1 MLQNDNSPMFVIYI
15 TTGVLIIDGGWPRSR
30 FLDLGVVRSMII
42 AISTT
47 PPRKRASRKP
57 ALAHLARLPNLLR
70 ARTTGC
76 TEVWSRPKWKGNLGS
91 FSHHP
96 RTEKRSG
103 PRSIRM
109 TALWWSRIPWQGR
122 MTAYEDLCQSFAKTG
137 SISHPRPCASE
148 TVRRSVTM
156 LTEVTTEASTMKA
169 TQSTVISMRL
179 PAASGR
185 RLKRLANRHG
195 WTPSDASAR
204 LVEEGLRRSEFAFID
219 FRDSVIGRQAYV
231 QGSSLA
237 IWEVILL
244 CRGYKNDLQA
254 VAKHLHWPLAKV
266 QAALNYAVAFAD
278 EINEALAENEAA
290 SFTSI
295 KRMLPQAVEFVAGKA
310 ARR

>member
-1 MLQNDNSPMFVIYI
+1 
-15 TTGVLIIDGGWPRSR
+15 
-30 FLDLGVVRSMII
+30 
-42 AISTT
+42 
-47 PPRKRASRKP
+47 
-57 ALAHLARLPNLLR
+57 
-70 ARTTGC
+70 
-76 TEVWSRPKWKGNLGS
+76 
-91 FSHHP
+91 
-96 RTEKRSG
+96 
-103 PRSIRM
+103 
-109 TALWWSRIPWQGR
+109 
-122 MTAYEDLCQSFAKTG
+122 
-137 SISHPRPCASE
+137 
-148 TVRRSVTM
+148 
-156 LTEVTTEASTMKA
+156 MKA

-219 FRDSVIGRQAYV
+219 FRDSIIGRQAYV

-237 IWEVILL
+237 VWEVILL
-244 CRGYKNDLQA
+244 CRGYMNNLQK